1 MTYRPPR
8 ALGLL
13 VGSVLTLWAVC
24 VALLLL
30 NYAAGAEFGLPGFL
44 SWAGAAAALSLAAL
58 FAYWCYAL
66 ATLAYQLD
74 RNALIVTWGLTR
86 QVIPLG
92 AIHRLVPGEAVEFPR
107 VRGVSWWGCHV
118 GRATIDRI
126 GPVLCYS
133 TAQAPEQLL
142 YVMTD
147 ERNYALAFED
157 RPAFA
162 QQVQRRQDLGST
174 AELPHHVRRAGAAR
188 LGLWSDRPALALI
201 ALAVAAGALVWL
213 QVALRYAGLPET
225 FEVTFPPGSPPP
237 ITGLEGPPALLE
249 LPRTATLLLLGGL
262 GLGAAAYPRER
273 AAGRLLFAAA
283 AAVQAIFAAGAA
295 IALGAA

>member
-13 VGSVLTLWAVC
+13 VGSVLTLWALC

-30 NYAAGAEFGLPGFL
+30 NFAVGAAFGPAGFL
-44 SWAGAAAALSLAAL
+44 AWAGAAAALALAAL

-66 ATLAYQLD
+66 ATLAYDLD

-92 AIHRLVPGEAVEFPR
+92 AIDRLVPGEAVEFPR

-133 TAQAPEQLL
+133 TAQTPEQLL

-147 ERNYALAFED
+147 ERNYALTFED
-157 RPAFA
+157 RAGFA
-162 QQVQRRQDLGST
+162 QQVQRRQELGPT
-174 AELPHHVRRAGAAR
+174 AELAHHVRRAGAAR
-188 LGLWSDRPALALI
+188 LGIWSDRPALALI
-201 ALAVAAGALVWL
+201 ALAVLAGALVQL
-213 QVALRYAGLPET
+213 QIALRYAGLPDT
-225 FEVTFPPGSPPP
+225 FEVTFPPGATPP
-237 ITGLEGPPALLE
+237 ITGLDGPPALLA
-249 LPRTATLLLLGGL
+249 LPRTAAALLLGGL
-262 GLGAAAYPRER
+262 ALGAALYPRER
-273 AAGRLLFAAA
+273 VAARLLFAAA

-295 IALGAA
+295 IALAAA